1 MPVGHIVEIPGMSTD
16 VYDQVMTKLNW
27 GPGNLPEGFISH
39 YCCETPNGIYIF
51 DTWETE
57 DDWRR
62 FAENELGAAM
72 AEVTDGQASPPEPT
86 FYPIHREEHR

>member
-1 MPVGHIVEIPGMSTD
+1 MPVGFTVEIPGMTTEA
-16 VYDQVMTKLNW
+16 YDRVMDTLNW

-39 YCCETPNGIYIF
+39 YCCEAPGGLFIF

-62 FAENELGAAM
+62 FADNELGAAM
-72 AEVTDGQASPPEPT
+72 GAVIGGQAPQMEPR
-86 FYPIHREEHR
+86 FFPLHREEHR